1 MMNSKSLKNQKNTKI
16 INDDKKRKNETSLIK
31 KIKNIDVMNN
41 NEKMN
46 KNNLKYKINKKKN
59 NVKDI
64 DNNKKK

>member
-1 MMNSKSLKNQKNTKI
+1 MNSKSPKNTKI